1 MYFKDTWW
9 ITAVYFKDKSPCI
22 LGTPRGFRDVLRGF
36 RDVLR
41 GFRDAHVPSALVGVG
56 LSGGPRYTDIQIL
69 MAKKKKQRN
78 PRMWITAVDFR
89 DAEGLWPPEATA

>member
-36 RDVLR
+36 RD
-41 GFRDAHVPSALVGVG
+41 AHVPLALVAVR

-69 MAKKKKQRN
+69 RERILKG
-78 PRMWITAVDFR
+78 PLPDVDNSR
-89 DAEGLWPPEATA
+89 GL

>member
-9 ITAVYFKDKSPCI
+9 ITAVYFKDISPCI

-41 GFRDAHVPSALVGVG
+41 GFRDAHVPLALVAVR

-69 MAKKKKQRN
+69 RERILKG
-78 PRMWITAVDFR
+78 PLPDVDNSR
-89 DAEGLWPPEATA
+89 GL

>member
-22 LGTPRGFRDVLRGF
+22 LGTPRGL

-41 GFRDAHVPSALVGVG
+41 GFRDAHVPLALVAVR

-69 MAKKKKQRN
+69 RERILKG
-78 PRMWITAVDFR
+78 PLPDVDNSR
-89 DAEGLWPPEATA
+89 GL